1 MSASGLNLT
10 VYMTLKFA
18 LYFYTFSAVHNYNIK
33 IYQQKYKLYF
43 IAPQLSAFI
52 YLLFYRYTLSQ
63 IPWHIHIQSF
73 LHCHMVCQHLH
84 RYDT

>member
-43 IAPQLSAFI
+43 IAPN
-52 YLLFYRYTLSQ
+52 
-63 IPWHIHIQSF
+63 
-73 LHCHMVCQHLH
+73 
-84 RYDT
+84 